1 MGYWGIAT
9 GVIGSAELAD
19 GSIVA
24 IDLCDGAVITCK
36 LANDAVTDM
45 KLAPVAVQTV
55 HVADG
60 AIVAAHIG
68 TGQVFG
74 SHISDGQIGNSKL
87 INGSITGG
95 KLCYGGSG
103 LNFTGKVRT
112 CGSCGFVIPNGV
124 GSSEAGGLRYCS
136 SSSVLQYY
144 NGAWQ
149 SITQSGYQLGTDF
162 YLPTS
167 HAWSQDGELWWDS
180 GYYRPAFY
188 CGGSE
193 YGLLS
198 NPLPTSIPWSADGE
212 FFWDSGAYRP
222 AFYCGGSSYCLST
235 YEEFSNLCSTVDD
248 VCSCVADNCSRIDSL
263 ESGGFYS
270 LGDDF
275 YLPSSHAWSDDG
287 ELWWDS
293 TYYRPAFYCGGSEY
307 GVLSN
312 PLPTS
317 VPGNDGE
324 LKWDDCNYRPQYCCG
339 GSGYELWALCTPLTV
354 PTAYDGSSNGE
365 LRWCSSYNRLEFYC
379 NGSWYYINSDGS
391 A

>member
-24 IDLCDGAVITCK
+24 IDLADGAVTTCK

-45 KLAPVAVQTV
+45 KLAPEAVQTA

-68 TGQVFG
+68 MGQVFG
-74 SHISDGQIGNSKL
+74 AHISDDQIGNSKL
-87 INGSITGG
+87 VNGSITGG
-95 KLCYGGSG
+95 KLCYGGG
-103 LNFTGKVRT
+103 FNFAGKVRT

-136 SSSVLQYY
+136 ASSVLQYY
-144 NGAWQ
+144 NGSWQ
-149 SITQSGYQLGTDF
+149 SITESGYQLGTDF

-180 GYYRPAFY
+180 GSYRPAFY
-188 CGGSE
+188 CGGS
-193 YGLLS
+193 
-198 NPLPTSIPWSADGE
+198 T
-212 FFWDSGAYRP
+212 
-222 AFYCGGSSYCLST
+222 YCLST

-263 ESGGFYS
+263 ESAGFYS

-312 PLPTS
+312 PLPTT

-339 GSGYELWALCTPLTV
+339 GSGYELWALCTPLTI
-354 PTAYDGSSNGE
+354 PTAYDGSNNGE